1 MEAPEKKLGVP
12 EMFSRLIIATGN
24 EGKYREFC
32 EIIRDVAGE
41 NFADEIIFA
50 PEISRM
56 IVDETG
62 KTYAENSML
71 KARAWAERSGL
82 PCLADDSGLEV
93 DALNG
98 APGLYSARVI
108 HGDDSDKVSWLLG
121 QLEGVENRRARFA
134 AALCLCVP
142 EKFTLITE
150 GYCHGKIIDSP
161 RGYDGFGYDPVFL
174 PDGYDLTFAEL
185 PGHVKNQISHRTNAF
200 RKLNAHIKT
209 DSL

>member
-1 MEAPEKKLGVP
+1 
-12 EMFSRLIIATGN
+12 MFSRLIIATGN

-71 KARAWAERSGL
+71 KARAWAEKSGCA
-82 PCLADDSGLEV
+82 CLADDSGLEV

-108 HGDDSDKVSWLLG
+108 NGGDSDKVSWLLG

-142 EKFTLITE
+142 EKLSTPREAMTVSDMTPCFCLTVTISRLRNCPAMSKIKSHTE
-150 GYCHGKIIDSP
+150 
-161 RGYDGFGYDPVFL
+161 
-174 PDGYDLTFAEL
+174 LT
-185 PGHVKNQISHRTNAF
+185 HSKS
-200 RKLNAHIKT
+200 
-209 DSL
+209 